1 MQPAV
6 PPPPG
11 TPRTIT
17 VTLKRGWAFDE
28 KARRFHGPK
37 AAAFTPTDLPEG
49 ARVQHTVP
57 DLAGRP
63 TAELS
68 PEERHLQR
76 FVQIVL
82 PVATLPRDLLPA
94 ILRWPCT
101 HSAMPGPE
109 VSLPAAPPPPRRR
122 P

>member
-37 AAAFTPTDLPEG
+37 AAAFTPTDLPDG
-49 ARVQHTVP
+49 VRVQPTVP

-63 TAELS
+63 PAELS
-68 PEERHLQR
+68 PEERDLQR
-76 FVQIVL
+76 YVQVVL
-82 PVATLPRDLLPA
+82 PAGTLPPDLLTA
-94 ILRWPCT
+94 IRRWPCT
-101 HSAMPGPE
+101 DSAIPGPD
-109 VSLPAAPPPPRRR
+109 VSLPAPPPLPRKQS
-122 P
+122 

>member
-17 VTLKRGWAFDE
+17 VTLTRGWAFDE
-28 KARRFHGPK
+28 KARRFRGPK
-37 AAAFTPTDLPEG
+37 AASFTPSGLPDG

-57 DLAGRP
+57 ELAGRP
-63 TAELS
+63 PAGLS
-68 PEERHLQR
+68 PEERDLQR
-76 FVQIVL
+76 YVQVVL
-82 PVATLPRDLLPA
+82 PAGTLPHDLLPA
-94 ILRWPCT
+94 IRRWPCT
-101 HSAMPGPE
+101 DSAIPGPD
-109 VSLPAAPPPPRRR
+109 VSLPGAPPPPRNG